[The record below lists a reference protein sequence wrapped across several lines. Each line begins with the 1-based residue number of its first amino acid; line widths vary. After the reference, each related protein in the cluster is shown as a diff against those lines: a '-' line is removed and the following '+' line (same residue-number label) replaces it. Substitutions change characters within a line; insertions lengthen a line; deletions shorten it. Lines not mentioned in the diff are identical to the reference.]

1 MIAMFRRPQ
10 TVHGITVPRRRFT
23 LWAALYFALFFCLP
37 LLVIA
42 FGLDT
47 LLYATV
53 DKPFGTCLSVF
64 CWAG

>member
-1 MIAMFRRPQ
+1 MRAIFRKPQ
-10 TVHGITVPRRRFT
+10 SVHGVSVPRRRFT
-23 LWAALYFALFFCLP
+23 IWAAVYFAAFVCIPVLA
-37 LLVIA
+37 IA

-47 LLYATV
+47 LLYSLV